1 MLSVHAPAF
10 HDPGLQPFGDEP
22 EHTAVADPMLQEPHH
37 PIMADAVEE
46 RPDVGV
52 EDPVHRP
59 LGDLE
64 GERVQRIVLGT
75 PRTEPVGKAEKIRLV
90 DRVQHLH
97 QRPLDDLVLER
108 RDAERPLPA
117 VGLRNVLPPRRL
129 RPVAAAHHAA
139 VQVVDVAIECARVLF
154 PRHPVDAG
162 SRPCLELMEG
172 PGQQLRRHVVH
183 QRREPF
189 VPVPLRCFSYV
200 GQRL

>member
-1 MLSVHAPAF
+1 V
-10 HDPGLQPFGDEP
+10 
-22 EHTAVADPMLQEPHH
+22 
-37 PIMADAVEE
+37 ADAVEE

-59 LGDLE
+59 PGDPE
-64 GERVQRIVLGT
+64 GERIQRIVLGA
-75 PRTEPVGKAEKIRLV
+75 PRSEPVGEAEEVRLV

-117 VGLRNVLPPRRL
+117 VGFRDVLPPRRL

-139 VQVVDVAIECARVLF
+139 VQVADVAIERTRVLP
-154 PRHPVDAG
+154 PRHPVDTG
-162 SRPCLELMEG
+162 SRPGLELMEG
-172 PGQQLRRHVVH
+172 PGQQLRRHVMH
-183 QRREPF
+183 QRGEPF
-189 VPVPLRCFSYV
+189 VPVPLCRFSYA